1 MCFMIAIT
9 AYCQK
14 ERVKIM
20 LFAGSEEPTDVI
32 ILNNK
37 KIEPYDDSHLWHYVG
52 QRVFFAQPCWQNS
65 NCLSSIIGFCLLFMF
80 ILNTVNKLQ

>member
-9 AYCQK
+9 AYCQQ
-14 ERVKIM
+14 ECVKIV

-32 ILNNK
+32 ILNNNK
-37 KIEPYDDSHLWHYVG
+37 KLNLTMAVTFGIMLDRG
-52 QRVFFAQPCWQNS
+52 FFAQPCGQNS
-65 NCLSSIIGFCLLFMF
+65 NCFSSVTVFCHLIML

>member
-9 AYCQK
+9 AYCQQ
-14 ERVKIM
+14 ELVKIM

-32 ILNNK
+32 IHNNK

-52 QRVFFAQPCWQNS
+52 QRGFLLS
-65 NCLSSIIGFCLLFMF
+65 NAGKIVIDPPQLLLFV
-80 ILNTVNKLQ
+80 I